1 MDIPNTA
8 GCSEHVLSWTCLPRL
23 ASWAPGLFPFLQR
36 YRAHA
41 PSWDTCI
48 LALPSSSHTLPH
60 YILFFAVSHLTTLPL
75 LTRHVSNTCTK
86 IPHSLYRASLHSSH
100 NHARLYPRQGL
111 LGPHYWPL
119 LARYQGRAGNI
130 IATQAI
136 TCSSLTPRRLVK
148 PRERLPRTW
157 SSTRTASSTLPKTAS
172 LAPMLASHLYSS
184 VLSSLSTVD

>member
-1 MDIPNTA
+1 M
-8 GCSEHVLSWTCLPRL
+8 
-23 ASWAPGLFPFLQR
+23 
-36 YRAHA
+36 
-41 PSWDTCI
+41 
-48 LALPSSSHTLPH
+48 PSSSSKLGSWALSFPTAPPCSCALLATPTLASSHSHQLPT
-60 YILFFAVSHLTTLPL
+60 LFLTTSCSSPSHLTTLPL

-86 IPHSLYRASLHSSH
+86 TPYSLYLASLHSPS
-100 NHARLYPRQGL
+100 NHARFYPHQDL
-111 LGPHYWPL
+111 PGPCHWPL

-148 PRERLPRTW
+148 PRARLPRTW